1 MKLAISNI
9 AWTPPERAKAY
20 ALLQELG
27 VSGLEI
33 AAGVAFPEEADSFA
47 PSPAAVAAFRRTV
60 AAHGLTLVSMQSL
73 LFGVDGAQLFG
84 TSSQV
89 RAFETGIG
97 RAIALAG
104 RLEIPNLVLG
114 SPGARSIPENLDRP
128 VAEQQAIAV
137 FRRVGDACRAV
148 GARLALEPVPAAYG
162 TNFLNTIEETVAFA
176 DAVDHPAV
184 TVNFDLGALQ
194 MNGEAERAGDLYRRA
209 AHRVSHLHLSEPQLG
224 PVPADAVRFAAILG
238 DVMDAG
244 YDGWASIE
252 MRAQGGDNL
261 ARVRASLTACAGAM
275 RR

>member
-9 AWTPPERAKAY
+9 AWTPPERAEAY

-33 AAGVAFPEEADSFA
+33 AAGVAFPEEADPFA
-47 PSPAAVAAFRRTV
+47 PSPGAVATFRRTV

-84 TSSQV
+84 ASPQV
-89 RAFETGIG
+89 RAFESGIG

-114 SPGARSIPENLDRP
+114 SPGARSIPENLDRH
-128 VAEQQAIAV
+128 VAEQQAIAT
-137 FRRVGDACRAV
+137 FRRLGDACRAV

-184 TVNFDLGALQ
+184 TVNFDLGAVR

-209 AHRVSHLHLSEPQLG
+209 AHRVSHLHLSEPHLD
-224 PVPADAVRFAAILG
+224 PVPADAVRFAAVLG
-238 DVMDAG
+238 DLRDAG

-275 RR
+275 RL